1 MDLLFAALPPVLD
14 PLVILAMAAGVVA
27 GIVLGALPGLTA
39 TLGIA
44 VLLPFTYGMPTI
56 HALALMAGIYNGAMY
71 GGAIPAILVGIP
83 GTPSGVATTFDGVPM
98 ARAGRARQAL
108 QVALV
113 SSVIGAIL
121 SAVALIMVA
130 PLLVRF
136 ALQFGPAEYFWV
148 AVFGLV
154 SIAVLMS
161 GDPVKGLASAIIGVL
176 VGLVGIDQ
184 ISGQERLTFGID
196 ALAGGVNLIILLTGL
211 YAVPPALDLLLDAR
225 RHAAAPG
232 SAGAVDARAGP
243 ALSLPLTARLV
254 PTWLRSG
261 VLGVIIGIIPGAG
274 GNLASFLSW
283 TQERRW
289 VRHDNRFGEGD
300 PRGVAASECGNNADN
315 AAAMIPAL
323 TLGVP
328 GNSVAAMIL
337 GGLMIHGLQ
346 PGPALFRNNPEVVY
360 GFMWEMLLTAP
371 LMLLIGALGAGLF
384 ARAMR
389 IPPALMAPMILVVT
403 TVGAFAAQNAMED
416 VWIMWAFGVL
426 GVLLTRSGFP
436 LAPIIIGAILGPMAE
451 ASFRRSVLLMNM
463 DETILVGSPITWALI
478 AMTAAAI
485 LVPLVR
491 RWRGRQGTQ

>member
-1 MDLLFAALPPVLD
+1 MDQLFAALPLVLD
-14 PLVILAMAAGVVA
+14 PTVVLAMVAGTVA
-27 GIVLGALPGLTA
+27 GIILGALPGLTA

-44 VLLPFTYGMPTI
+44 VLLPFTYGMAPI
-56 HALALMAGIYNGAMY
+56 QALALMAGIYNGAMY

-98 ARAGRARQAL
+98 ARAGQARLAL

-113 SSVIGAIL
+113 SSVFGAML
-121 SAVALIMVA
+121 SALSLILIA

-154 SIAVLMS
+154 SIAMLMS
-161 GDPVKGLASAIIGVL
+161 GDPLKGLASAVIGVL
-176 VGLVGIDQ
+176 VGLIGIDQ
-184 ISGQERLTFGID
+184 ISGQERLTFGLD

-225 RHAAAPG
+225 RRAARPDG
-232 SAGAVDARAGP
+232 ENAVDARAGP
-243 ALSLPLTARLV
+243 GLSLSRVADLI

-261 VLGVIIGIIPGAG
+261 VLGVVIGIIPGAG

-289 VRHDNRFGEGD
+289 AGRDNRFGRGD
-300 PRGVAASECGNNADN
+300 ARGVAASECGNNADN

-371 LMLLIGALGAGLF
+371 VMLVVGVLGAGLF

-403 TVGAFAAQNAMED
+403 TIGAYAAQNAIED

-426 GVLLTRSGFP
+426 GVFLTRARFP

-451 ASFRRSVLLMNM
+451 SNFRRAMLLMNM
-463 DETILVGSPITWALI
+463 DEMVFVGSPITWVLI
-478 AMTAAAI
+478 AMTFAVV
-485 LVPLVR
+485 LVPLLR
-491 RWRGRQGTQ
+491 RHRNRGA